1 LARRSLLK
9 ASDAD
14 REHVAERLRRAT
26 GEGRLV
32 AEELEERLGLALT
45 ARTYGELDAV
55 VADLPT
61 ERTKR
66 GSTTPL
72 WVKGTFAVAVVMAM
86 VAVAALVA
94 LIALGLAG
102 AWVAWV
108 AIAWLFFGGR
118 GRRVRRM
125 GRSRDR
131 AIAARPVNRGAR
143 PVNRGARV
151 PGAGHGYL

>member
-1 LARRSLLK
+1 VARRSLLK

-66 GSTTPL
+66 ASATPL
-72 WVKGTFAVAVVMAM
+72 WVKGTFAVAVVVAM

-108 AIAWLFFGGR
+108 AIAWLFFGRR
-118 GRRVRRM
+118 GGHVRRM

-131 AIAARPVNRGAR
+131 AIAARPVSA
-143 PVNRGARV
+143 GARV
-151 PGAGHGYL
+151 PGGGRGYV

>member
-1 LARRSLLK
+1 MARRSLLK

-55 VADLPT
+55 VADLPA
-61 ERTKR
+61 ERTNR
-66 GSTTPL
+66 RSATPL
-72 WVKGTFAVAVVMAM
+72 WVKGAFAVAVVMAM

-108 AIAWLFFGGR
+108 MVAWLFFGGR

-125 GRSRDR
+125 GRSRVPG
-131 AIAARPVNRGAR
+131 IAARPASAGAR
-143 PVNRGARV
+143 A
-151 PGAGHGYL
+151 PGAGRGYL

>member
-1 LARRSLLK
+1 MARRSLLK

-66 GSTTPL
+66 RSATPL
-72 WVKGTFAVAVVMAM
+72 WVKGTFALAIVMA
-86 VAVAALVA
+86 VLAVAALVTLV
-94 LIALGLAG
+94 LIGLAG
-102 AWVAWV
+102 AWVAWAV
-108 AIAWLFFGGR
+108 IAWLFFGRRGMRVGR
-118 GRRVRRM
+118 VGCSRVRPIDA
-125 GRSRDR
+125 RS
-131 AIAARPVNRGAR
+131 AGAGAR
-143 PVNRGARV
+143 AP
-151 PGAGHGYL
+151 HGRPASL

>member
-1 LARRSLLK
+1 MARRSLLK

-55 VADLPT
+55 VADLPA

-66 GSTTPL
+66 RSATPL
-72 WVKGTFAVAVVMAM
+72 WVKGAFALAVVMAM
-86 VAVAALVA
+86 FAVAALVTLV
-94 LIALGLAG
+94 LIGLAG
-102 AWVAWV
+102 AWVAWLV
-108 AIAWLFFGGR
+108 LMWMFVGRRGGR
-118 GRRVRRM
+118 ARRM

-131 AIAARPVNRGAR
+131 AITARPASA
-143 PVNRGARV
+143 GARV
-151 PGAGHGYL
+151 PGGGRSYLL

>member
-1 LARRSLLK
+1 MARRSLLK

-55 VADLPT
+55 VADLPA
-61 ERTKR
+61 ERTNR
-66 GSTTPL
+66 RSATPL
-72 WVKGTFAVAVVMAM
+72 WVKGTFAVAVVIAM

-102 AWVAWV
+102 AWVAWLV
-108 AIAWLFFGGR
+108 FAWVFFGRR
-118 GRRVRRM
+118 GGRVRRM
-125 GRSRDR
+125 GCSRDH
-131 AIAARPVNRGAR
+131 AIAARPASA
-143 PVNRGARV
+143 GARV
-151 PGAGHGYL
+151 PGGGRAHLL